1 MRRLR
6 LPFALVPLIVLV
18 AAGFGR
24 AQETKKVTGTIS
36 SISADSVSVKV
47 AGTDMS
53 FIVDDKVMV
62 VAPGAGTRTRQAAV
76 SNSKPK
82 LGDLLK
88 AGDAVEVSYTDSAG
102 SQRATE
108 LRKVGAVGSAGVPAN
123 VASGTV
129 TAVSPTS
136 LTIKGTA
143 GGGSTFEQTYAI
155 TAATKVVGKG
165 AGTAASKAG
174 GKVAITDL
182 VSSGDQVTV
191 SFKPEGIALNA
202 TEVRVT
208 MKAAPKKSS

>member
-6 LPFALVPLIVLV
+6 LPFALVPLIVLI

-24 AQETKKVTGTIS
+24 AQETKKVTGTIAAL
-36 SISADSVSVKV
+36 SADSITVNV

-53 FIVDDKVMV
+53 FTVDDKVTV
-62 VAPGAGTRTRQAAV
+62 IAPGAGTRTRQAAV

-82 LGDLLK
+82 LGELLK
-88 AGDAVEVSYTDSAG
+88 AGDAVEVSYTESGG
-102 SQRATE
+102 SRRAAA

-123 VASGTV
+123 VANGTV
-129 TAVSPTS
+129 TAVSGTS
-136 LTIKGTA
+136 LSIKGTA
-143 GGGSTFEQTYAI
+143 GGGASFEQSYAI
-155 TAATKVVGKG
+155 TPETKVIGKG

-174 GKVAITDL
+174 GKLAITDL

-191 SFKPEGIALNA
+191 SFKPEGSTVNA

-208 MKAAPKKSS
+208 MKSAPKKSS